1 MSKDMSNNSTNQRE
15 AIVYCPIVGSKQLVI
30 YGCVY
35 QIHPSYDLY
44 AASRDGQIIHV
55 IKQAVMA
62 VNIVL
67 VIYIARWENM
77 GTKFKKDIL

>member
-1 MSKDMSNNSTNQRE
+1 MSNNSTNQGE
-15 AIVYCPIVGSKQLVI
+15 ANCPIVGSKQLVI

-67 VIYIARWENM
+67 VIYIAR
-77 GTKFKKDIL
+77 